1 MRQRTFDFLDAPA
14 AGDAV
19 ECGGPEQPGRQQV
32 IRLMSECIAAVARQ
46 SSAEQAGAA
55 ADMTHGEGEVE
66 ND

>member
-1 MRQRTFDFLDAPA
+1 MRQRTFDFLGTPA

-19 ECGGPEQPGRQQV
+19 GCGGPEQQGRDQL

-46 SSAEQAGAA
+46 SSAEQAGAT
-55 ADMTHGEGEVE
+55 ADMTHGEEEVE